1 MSLNSCSGETK
12 RDTKRRSTLHT
23 TFEKTASRTDEDDE
37 DDDEDDDDKRSS
49 SVPPTRSSLPPRARV
64 CFFFVLR
71 GRRERESDL
80 VFSRRKNVEIDT
92 RTSRGG

>member
-1 MSLNSCSGETK
+1 MSLNSCGGETK
-12 RDTKRRSTLHT
+12 RDTKKDKQKRTS
-23 TFEKTASRTDEDDE
+23 FDKTASRTD
-37 DDDEDDDDKRSS
+37 DDDELQKKLERSS
-49 SVPPTRSSLPPRARV
+49 NALFSPRARSCV
-64 CFFFVLR
+64 LFFVLR

>member
-12 RDTKRRSTLHT
+12 RDTKKEKQKHT
-23 TFEKTASRTDEDDE
+23 TFEKTASRTDD
-37 DDDEDDDDKRSS
+37 DDDDKRSS
-49 SVPPTRSSLPPRARV
+49 SVPPTRSSLPARARV